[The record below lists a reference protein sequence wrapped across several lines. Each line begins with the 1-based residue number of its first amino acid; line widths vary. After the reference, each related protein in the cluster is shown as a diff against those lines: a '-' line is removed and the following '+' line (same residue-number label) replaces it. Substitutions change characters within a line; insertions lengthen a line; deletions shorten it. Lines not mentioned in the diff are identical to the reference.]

1 MREVGSPH
9 GDDAASIG
17 KGGRGGGSSE
27 RKGEHGGRG
36 HRGGDHGGRGHRGGD
51 LERDG
56 WGRGTGVVQY
66 ELREVGGT
74 DSEFVNIVR

>member
-1 MREVGSPH
+1 MMEVGSPH

-36 HRGGDHGGRGHRGGD
+36 HRGGD

-56 WGRGTGVVQY
+56 WGRGPGVVHY
-66 ELREVGGT
+66 ELREAMAAPRELPDIDT
-74 DSEFVNIVR
+74 